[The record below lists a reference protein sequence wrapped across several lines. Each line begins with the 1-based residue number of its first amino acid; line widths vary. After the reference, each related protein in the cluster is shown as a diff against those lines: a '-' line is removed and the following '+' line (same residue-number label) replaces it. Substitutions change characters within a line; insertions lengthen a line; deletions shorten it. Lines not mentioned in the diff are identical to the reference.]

1 MFDCDYTT
9 VLSLSKSILKM
20 HENENG
26 GSLHLRANQNII
38 RYPSNQSATVYVG
51 VRSAKACMTANG
63 FSRVPKQHSHPLLF
77 PFFSH
82 AAYDWLF
89 QRGQAFHFESII
101 LKQFYNS
108 YCNST
113 GFDWKTPSKGETATV
128 HFRHQGGTIVT
139 LQPEPR
145 LNIFQDNGHYC
156 TPHIADWICN
166 TLQIL
171 GHWFVS
177 NWRITWKIKS
187 KTKNGNKISCLFC
200 FLICICLCI
209 PYKQF

>member
-1 MFDCDYTT
+1 MISCVHFECIKTLDNSFRCLTVT
-9 VLSLSKSILKM
+9 IQHNSLVLSLSKSILKM
-20 HENENG
+20 HKYENG
-26 GSLHLRANQNII
+26 GLLHLRANQNMI

-63 FSRVPKQHSHPLLF
+63 FSRVPKQHSHPLLLS
-77 PFFSH
+77 FFSH

-108 YCNST
+108 YCNCT
-113 GFDWKTPSKGETATV
+113 GFDWKTPSKGETAAV
-128 HFRHQGGTIVT
+128 YFRHQGGTIVT

-156 TPHIADWICN
+156 TPHITD
-166 TLQIL
+166 
-171 GHWFVS
+171 
-177 NWRITWKIKS
+177 
-187 KTKNGNKISCLFC
+187 
-200 FLICICLCI
+200 
-209 PYKQF
+209 